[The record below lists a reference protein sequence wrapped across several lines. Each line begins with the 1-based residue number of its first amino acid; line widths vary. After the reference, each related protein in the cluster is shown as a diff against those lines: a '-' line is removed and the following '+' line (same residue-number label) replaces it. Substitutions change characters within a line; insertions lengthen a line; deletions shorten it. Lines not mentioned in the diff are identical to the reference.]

1 MLETT
6 SNMDN
11 LNVNPVAGT
20 AKYWYLPL
28 ITGIILILIG
38 VWVFRTPLASYITLA
53 MLFSVT
59 FLMTGIIE
67 MMYAIFNRKE
77 IYNWGWS
84 LANGIID
91 FLIGVLLISKPQMS
105 MVILSIHVGFGI
117 FFRSIVAISL
127 SIEIKRQMA
136 RHWSTLLYI
145 GISGSIFS
153 FILLL
158 NPLFAGMTLVIYTAL
173 SFIIIGIF
181 QVYLSIGLR
190 KIKKVL
196 Q

>member
-1 MLETT
+1 
-6 SNMDN
+6 MDN

-28 ITGIILILIG
+28 ITGIIFILIG

-59 FLMTGIIE
+59 FLITGIIE
-67 MMYAIFNRKE
+67 IVYAIFNRKGIE
-77 IYNWGWS
+77 NWGWW
-84 LANGIID
+84 LAGGLID
-91 FLIGVLLISKPQMS
+91 FVIGVLLISKPQIS
-105 MVILSIHVGFGI
+105 LVILPIYIGFGI
-117 FFRSIVAISL
+117 LFRSIIAIGW
-127 SIEIKRQMA
+127 SIELKRQKILD
-136 RHWSTLLYI
+136 WGNLLLI
-145 GISGSIFS
+145 GILGSILS
-153 FILLL
+153 FIMLW

-173 SFIIIGIF
+173 AFVIIGIF
-181 QVYLSIGLR
+181 QMYLAMRLR